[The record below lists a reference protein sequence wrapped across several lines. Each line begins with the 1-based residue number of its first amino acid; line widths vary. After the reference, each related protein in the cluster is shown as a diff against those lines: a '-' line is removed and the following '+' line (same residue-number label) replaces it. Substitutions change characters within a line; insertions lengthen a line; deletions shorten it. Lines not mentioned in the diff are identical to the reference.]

1 MNIDESKIIE
11 NVDEQMALA
20 CLLANGTCFIN
31 TVDISNDYNITDGN
45 KIFTTA
51 VYVLVSDI
59 FAWGC
64 ADAEPIECNDG
75 ESPNEIIDLYR
86 LQNEK
91 GFWGLVHWVCLRRK
105 QQPQYAVKRDM
116 IKAGHW
122 VDELE
127 SLSPNAYDEA
137 CRKTNAANGS

>member
-20 CLLANGTCFIN
+20 CLLADGTCFIN
-31 TVDISNDYNITDGN
+31 TVDISSDYNISDDK

-75 ESPNEIIDLYR
+75 ETPNAIIDLYK
-86 LQNEK
+86 LKKEK

-105 QQPQYAVKRDM
+105 EQPQFPIKRDM

-127 SLSPNAYDEA
+127 SLTPNSYDSLLM
-137 CRKTNAANGS
+137 KNP